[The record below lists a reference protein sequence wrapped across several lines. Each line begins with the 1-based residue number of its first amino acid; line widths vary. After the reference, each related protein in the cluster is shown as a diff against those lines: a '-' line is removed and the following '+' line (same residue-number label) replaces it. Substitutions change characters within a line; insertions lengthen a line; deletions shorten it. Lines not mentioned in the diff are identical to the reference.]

1 MSQFLQRLGLG
12 MFSILVSA
20 AVCSGQTVTDKGLK
34 ILNSGVVRVVYPYD
48 LAMAGTDAT
57 IEVSYLVDP
66 NGAATGATVTK
77 TSNPDAA
84 AAFLAALDEMV
95 FETSMLEGKPVLS
108 DQQTLR
114 FSIRQLQLSSDL
126 SFIAGIKNPA
136 AVVIAAREVDGGL
149 KPAGMMAPALFP
161 SSLRK
166 SDIKQGRAVL
176 EFYIDA
182 AGIVRLPKVLSAT
195 DPALGWSA
203 ASAVLTWRFAPPLKG
218 GQPAI
223 VKVTGLPIDFKA
235 PADTPAAPV
244 ATPSSLDASAG
255 NKPAPKAG
263 SGLSA
268 TLEVSSTH
276 AQGSKVKVNGVLSDI
291 LPTKIVLEVDESG
304 FAIKQYVVALAL
316 NIIPKAAG
324 AESGVTDGG
333 QYVIAQGEPPP
344 ARIIFEDSGPRPQGT
359 AAINRPR

>member
-1 MSQFLQRLGLG
+1 MSPLFQRIGLG
-12 MFSILVSA
+12 VFFALVSA
-20 AVCSGQTVTDKGLK
+20 AVCSGQPFTFTDKGLK

-57 IEVSYLVDP
+57 IEVSYLVDQ

-95 FETSMLEGKPVLS
+95 FETAMLEGKPVLS
-108 DQQTLR
+108 EQQTLR

-126 SFIAGIKNPA
+126 SFITGIKNPA

-149 KPAGMMAPALFP
+149 KPAGPMAPALFP
-161 SSLRK
+161 SSLGK

-176 EFYIDA
+176 EFYIDP

-203 ASAVLTWRFAPPLKG
+203 ASAVLTWRFAPPMKG
-218 GQPAI
+218 GEPAI

-235 PADTPAAPV
+235 PAE
-244 ATPSSLDASAG
+244 TPSALDTSAG
-255 NKPAPKAG
+255 NKSTPKALG
-263 SGLSA
+263 SGLTASIQINSA
-268 TLEVSSTH
+268 TR
-276 AQGSKVKVNGVLSDI
+276 GSKVKVNGTLTDI
-291 LPTKIVLEVDESG
+291 LPTTVALEVDESG
-304 FAIKQYVVALAL
+304 FAIKQYVITLAL
-316 NIIPKAAG
+316 NILPGGTPRGLG
-324 AESGVTDGG
+324 ADDSVTNLGR
-333 QYVIAQGEPPP
+333 YVIEPGQPLP
-344 ARIIFEDSGPRPQGT
+344 ARINFETDGPQVQGT
-359 AAINRPR
+359 AVINQRR